1 MDTHFGFS
9 YSSSSVVKIVMEKPF
24 QPKVQTSGPLIEKE
38 EKPVV
43 RTRFGYDARDCVKS
57 LQEVLSQSG
66 PAATGKAL
74 HYSADLICSGGFEI
88 WIRLIWSYVFQH
100 VHLTSLRIFVYLQ
113 QRTAELEDYVKALDL
128 EEVYKNAEFQHRVSE
143 LVIVVQTLPRQNKI
157 TWPKVPIE
165 THNITWL
172 QSVQKAKE
180 SEAVNKVWDPQQDKT
195 ILRFVANQILFAC
208 EEVNIERA
216 LFWLKWLFDEDKRV
230 RAENKGLSSLTSNRR
245 SGITGSKPDKSEVG
259 YFIVAVLAEAYKDL
273 ARRGLVRMHEEFQ
286 ELINLWRGKQTRLS
300 SKQKQE
306 CIAFMILVIT
316 EVPRWKVPAAQPLIK
331 DPTVMSRAVQ
341 QSVRFFQ
348 EIVVK
353 PRVNS
358 IVPKDLVNR
367 VKTKK
372 TKLVVGAKSDS
383 TEDKMRLMDEM
394 VMEFIRR

>member
-1 MDTHFGFS
+1 
-9 YSSSSVVKIVMEKPF
+9 
-24 QPKVQTSGPLIEKE
+24 
-38 EKPVV
+38 
-43 RTRFGYDARDCVKS
+43 
-57 LQEVLSQSG
+57 
-66 PAATGKAL
+66 
-74 HYSADLICSGGFEI
+74 
-88 WIRLIWSYVFQH
+88 
-100 VHLTSLRIFVYLQ
+100 
-113 QRTAELEDYVKALDL
+113 VKALDL

-245 SGITGSKPDKSEVG
+245 SGITGTKPDKSEVG

-273 ARRGLVRMHEEFQ
+273 AKRGLVRMHEEFQ
-286 ELINLWRGKQTRLS
+286 ELINMWRGKQSRLS